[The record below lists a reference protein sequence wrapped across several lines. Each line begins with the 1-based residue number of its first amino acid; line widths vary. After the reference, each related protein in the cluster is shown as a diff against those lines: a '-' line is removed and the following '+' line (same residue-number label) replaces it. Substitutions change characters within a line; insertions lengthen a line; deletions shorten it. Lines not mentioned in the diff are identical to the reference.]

1 MSIKL
6 PIRFFTCLVFYCLIS
21 AEQTS
26 GDKTVFEILERKN
39 IYLSDPH
46 ICEAVC
52 ATLKK
57 DSTNV
62 IFFSSTWN
70 STFKYCG
77 PLSDPRKNLQNVN
90 KTLNKDLFTI
100 PTRLKSHVSHSHK
113 QGVKIYANFFLKNVI
128 DLGKG
133 ELLGLLHLEYMKNY
147 INNPP
152 VYPAIY
158 RIGLCYSR
166 NSGDSWTFCGDIIG
180 VNDTTHD
187 TVDMAFNI
195 GGAPYLIIDG
205 FIYVYFNEKSPVSKQ
220 YPSVAR
226 AELSSVVS
234 AARASNVTKW
244 LKYNKNSKN
253 FDQDGISGLGSPV
266 INREYLDVHSDAT
279 YCNYLKKYLLIVR
292 ENSDPGLFMYISADG
307 IEWSR
312 TQKLASDN
320 IDQGVQRHPVYP
332 FFVSLS
338 DGSNSDMSIVG
349 KEFYVYFINIHWPL
363 SYNWVGTDLPLNR
376 LKITVKSSEFH

>member
-1 MSIKL
+1 
-6 PIRFFTCLVFYCLIS
+6 
-21 AEQTS
+21 
-26 GDKTVFEILERKN
+26 
-39 IYLSDPH
+39 
-46 ICEAVC
+46 
-52 ATLKK
+52 
-57 DSTNV
+57 
-62 IFFSSTWN
+62 
-70 STFKYCG
+70 
-77 PLSDPRKNLQNVN
+77 
-90 KTLNKDLFTI
+90 
-100 PTRLKSHVSHSHK
+100 
-113 QGVKIYANFFLKNVI
+113 
-128 DLGKG
+128 
-133 ELLGLLHLEYMKNY
+133 MKNY

-253 FDQDGISGLGSPV
+253 
-266 INREYLDVHSDAT
+266 R
-279 YCNYLKKYLLIVR
+279 
-292 ENSDPGLFMYISADG
+292 
-307 IEWSR
+307 
-312 TQKLASDN
+312 
-320 IDQGVQRHPVYP
+320 
-332 FFVSLS
+332 
-338 DGSNSDMSIVG
+338 
-349 KEFYVYFINIHWPL
+349 
-363 SYNWVGTDLPLNR
+363 
-376 LKITVKSSEFH
+376 